1 MYNIQVFKFLEEKRL
16 VTERLFKNQVF
27 TLLLMVLLMA
37 WPLREGGGGGGGG
50 AALKKKKKF
59 FCLFFPPPPPPP
71 FRYSVNIKPK
81 VPISYI
87 GGIYLQFP
95 FSQYDFFL

>member
-37 WPLREGGGGGGGG
+37 WPLREGGIKKLFWHFFFILLPFKNFKKLSKSVSGNFMI
-50 AALKKKKKF
+50 KKKKKKI
-59 FCLFFPPPPPPP
+59 LWPL
-71 FRYSVNIKPK
+71 NQ
-81 VPISYI
+81 I
-87 GGIYLQFP
+87 GKAQV
-95 FSQYDFFL
+95 